1 MTLVATG
8 VKDARVVLVPDA
20 EYASIAG
27 AILQRAW
34 HRALCSI
41 FIVDADPARDPDL
54 RVESLLYELE
64 CCVWRGVDT
73 RLLIGGSHENL
84 EIAQTAF
91 TAVRLARQHHVPAR
105 WLSRVGGTRGSH
117 VKLVVADDNVL
128 IGSHNW
134 SGGAFSG
141 QIQDSTVVTSA
152 PLAAR
157 LASFFSSQWSRAKK
171 AKPS

>member
-1 MTLVATG
+1 MIMAKRCQPVKQSRCRAAAEHLALSAMQLRLTLIAGLQVCFDDFFEARG
-8 VKDARVVLVPDA
+8 GDVKVRSVPDLA
-20 EYASIAG
+20 PVAHGGE
-27 AILQRAW
+27 
-34 HRALCSI
+34 
-41 FIVDADPARDPDL
+41 VDQPA
-54 RVESLLYELE
+54 
-64 CCVWRGVDT
+64 
-73 RLLIGGSHENL
+73 L